1 LEEILS
7 GEDNKFTD
15 ELKESLLEL
24 IQEVVDEEFGN
35 STAKNSS
42 DTSSGK
48 ERSISKASFPAN
60 VTFDSVGKVGKFAN
74 EDCPLALSTIRLN
87 MH

>member
-1 LEEILS
+1 
-7 GEDNKFTD
+7 
-15 ELKESLLEL
+15 
-24 IQEVVDEEFGN
+24 VVDEEFGN